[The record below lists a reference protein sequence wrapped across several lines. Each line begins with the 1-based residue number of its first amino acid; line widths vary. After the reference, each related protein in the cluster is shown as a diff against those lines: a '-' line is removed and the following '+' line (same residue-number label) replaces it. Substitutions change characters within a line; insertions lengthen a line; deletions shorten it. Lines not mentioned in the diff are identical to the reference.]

1 MSHLLPRVESAVR
14 GRRLALEFISTL
26 PANATCCTHRTSCQ
40 LRKHI
45 KSAVFDVVQYTSLL
59 LQLYSCSFVFI
70 HFSTRSS
77 CQKDLGCECNARSL
91 VERCVVSQKRMLFPK
106 IGNHVKLDG
115 SERTPK
121 QVQCTQQHHIWLIS
135 IGLVKTELFFFIF
148 QGSKENNSKERVN
161 WSWLQ
166 HRWRGEWGGD
176 ICVLHPGWC
185 TSGPQRGTTEGRPD
199 LVCRSSPCIP
209 QGWPKR

>member
-1 MSHLLPRVESAVR
+1 MQYSTQVCCYNCTAVV
-14 GRRLALEFISTL
+14 LFSFISPQEAPVRKIWVVSVMQDL
-26 PANATCCTHRTSCQ
+26 QGRFPGEMCCITETHVVPQDRESCKVKGFRRTS
-40 LRKHI
+40 
-45 KSAVFDVVQYTSLL
+45 
-59 LQLYSCSFVFI
+59 
-70 HFSTRSS
+70 
-77 CQKDLGCECNARSL
+77 
-91 VERCVVSQKRMLFPK
+91 
-106 IGNHVKLDG
+106 
-115 SERTPK
+115 K

-161 WSWLQ
+161 RSWLQ